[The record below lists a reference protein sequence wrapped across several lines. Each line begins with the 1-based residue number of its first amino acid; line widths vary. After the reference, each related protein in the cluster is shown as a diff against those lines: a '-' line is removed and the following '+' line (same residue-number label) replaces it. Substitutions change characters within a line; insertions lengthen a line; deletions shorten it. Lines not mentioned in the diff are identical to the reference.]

1 MKHNIMIDKNSLS
14 FGRYLKAIRIEKGI
28 SLEEVSRETRIRM
41 DNLLLIE
48 KEDHDKLPAQVFM
61 RGFLRAYAKA
71 VGADDE
77 EAVRRYVSSLQA
89 FRESLRSEA
98 DFIRLSTKSWAHL
111 FVSLGVLLC
120 IIAASVFIISSIHG
134 RPQADFQA
142 NQQRV
147 EDAVDKT
154 NHEVAITSPPDTD
167 AVPDSTCVDSAVI
180 PEKLFLRIVA
190 VEETWMK
197 VIIDSLNSTEYSL
210 QPGNSLEL
218 EASSGFNLLIG
229 NAAGVK
235 LTLNDNPVNVP
246 GKRGQVVNI
255 EIP

>member
-1 MKHNIMIDKNSLS
+1 MIDKSSLS

-28 SLEEVSRETRIRM
+28 NLEEVSRETRIRM

-48 KEDHDKLPAQVFM
+48 KEDHDKLPAEVFM

-77 EAVRRYVSSLQA
+77 EAVRRYVSSLHA
-89 FRESLRSEA
+89 FRETARSEA

-111 FVSLGVLLC
+111 FVFLGMLVC
-120 IIAASVFIISSIHG
+120 IIAASVFIMSSIHG
-134 RPQADFQA
+134 RPQADFQS

-154 NHEVAITSPPDTD
+154 NHEVAIKAPPDTE
-167 AVPDSTCVDSAVI
+167 AVPDSTCVDSLII
-180 PEKLFLRIVA
+180 PEKLFLRILA
-190 VEETWMK
+190 VEDTWMK
-197 VIIDSLNSTEYSL
+197 VIIDSRNSTEYSL
-210 QPGNSLEL
+210 QPGNSLKL

-235 LTLNDNPVNVP
+235 LTLNDNPVKVP